1 MVYITCGPAKRPHG
15 PDSLCVTENLDDD
28 WLMAQYI
35 KFNLKYFDMKL
46 PIDWDGY
53 FRGVFF
59 RGNKNS
65 GRRGAAYGYANVLKG
80 ITINPYLSKDQTIRT
95 LLHEMVHA
103 EQFIVRKTDGDHG
116 RWFKSRCR
124 ELTILTKQKYGKIT

>member
-1 MVYITCGPAKRPHG
+1 MVYVPLAPAKRPHG
-15 PDSLCVTENLDDD
+15 PDSLCVKEKLDDD

-46 PIDWDGY
+46 PLNVGIY
-53 FRGVFF
+53 F
-59 RGNKNS
+59 RGNKNGGLC
-65 GRRGAAYGYANVLKG
+65 GRAFGYANRFDG
-80 ITINPYLSKDQTIRT
+80 ITINPYMSKKSTLNI

-103 EQFIVRKTDGDHG
+103 EQYIVRKTDGDHG

-124 ELTILTKQKYGKIT
+124 ELTILTKKKYGVIK

>member
-1 MVYITCGPAKRPHG
+1 MVYVPFAPAKRPHG
-15 PDSLCVTENLDDD
+15 PESLCAIEGLDDD

-35 KFNLKYFDMKL
+35 KFNLKYFDMNL
-46 PIDWDGY
+46 PLDVGIH
-53 FRGVFF
+53 F
-59 RGNKNS
+59 RGNKTHR
-65 GRRGAAYGYANVLKG
+65 RRGAAFGCAGRFKG
-80 ITINPYLSKDQTIRT
+80 ITINPYMSRKLTLKV

-124 ELTILTKQKYGKIT
+124 ELTVLTKGKYGTIK